1 MTKNSKKLTIN
12 NSTTNNIVVKYSYI
26 TTDSVEIAKIGGGR

>member
-1 MTKNSKKLTIN
+1 MTKNSKKFTTN
-12 NSTTNNIVVKYSYI
+12 NSSTHNIVVKYSYI